1 MNSIDI
7 FPWNENFNTDIPQ
20 IDEQHKKLVQ
30 LLNRLASHVA
40 FQSDLPALDI
50 IFDELADY
58 AVYHFQ
64 TEEAIW
70 HAYLGDDPMD
80 AAHKAIHSSFL
91 STVVQLKAEENAK
104 PTGVMV
110 EAILSFLTRWLASH
124 ILENDRFLAKLVL
137 AMQSGMPI
145 EAAKQ
150 QAAVQMGGSAKALI
164 EIILSIYDK
173 LSTNTL
179 HLMRELGDRKQAEA
193 NLRIAATAFESHMGM
208 IITDADQ
215 VILRVNRAFS
225 EITGYTAKEAVG
237 QNPSLFSSGRHDA
250 AFYTAMWGCLAL
262 DGTWQGE
269 IWNRRKNGEVFPE
282 WLTISAVKDEAGL
295 TANYVATFSDITSN
309 KTAEAQIK
317 NLAFYDPLT
326 RLPNRR
332 LLMDRLE
339 QALVSGTRHQR
350 QGALL
355 FVDLDDFKTI
365 NETLGHYQGDLL
377 LEQVAQRLL
386 TCVRE
391 GDTVARLGG
400 DEFVVMLEDLSEE
413 ALEAATQAETVG
425 EKIRV
430 ALSKMYQLGPYQ
442 QYSTPSI
449 GVTLFGGGQSE
460 SIDEPLKRA
469 DLAMY
474 QAKAAG
480 RNTLRF
486 FDPQM
491 QAVVMA
497 RAALE
502 AGLREALEKE
512 QFCLYYQAQVS
523 GVHQLTGVEAL
534 VRWQHPQR
542 GMVSPSEF
550 IPLAEETGLI
560 LPLGQW
566 VLETAC
572 AQLAL
577 WATQPAMA
585 HLTIA
590 VNVSVCQFQQAAFV
604 DQVLA
609 ALERTGANPL
619 RLKLELTEGLLV
631 SQVEEVI
638 AKMNTLKATGV
649 GFSLDDFGTG
659 YSSLSYLKRLP
670 LDQLKIDQGFVR
682 DILLD
687 ANDAAIARMVVVLAD
702 SLGLAVIAEGV
713 ETEAQRDF
721 LAEQGCHAYQGYLFS
736 RPLPLAEF
744 EKFAQQGGFRV
755 SSSSE
760 AHCLAS

>member
-7 FPWNENFNTDIPQ
+7 FPWNENFNTDIPK

-30 LLNRLASHVA
+30 LLNKLASHVA
-40 FQSDLPALDI
+40 FQSDLPALDV

-70 HAYLGDDPMD
+70 QAYLGDDPMD
-80 AAHKAIHSSFL
+80 AAHKVIHSSFIE
-91 STVVQLKAEENAK
+91 TVVNLKAVESVKPVGVVVEE
-104 PTGVMV
+104 
-110 EAILSFLTRWLASH
+110 ILSFLTRWLASH

-137 AMQSGMPI
+137 AMQSGMSL
-145 EAAKQ
+145 ESAKQ
-150 QAAVQMGGSAKALI
+150 QAAVQMGGSAKLLI
-164 EIILSIYDK
+164 EIILSIYDN

-179 HLMRELGDRKQAEA
+179 HLMRELGERKQADA

-208 IITDADQ
+208 LITNADQ
-215 VILRVNRAFS
+215 VILRVNRAFT
-225 EITGYTAKEAVG
+225 EITGYTATEAVG
-237 QNPSLFSSGRHDA
+237 QNPSLLSSGRHEA
-250 AFYTAMWGCLAL
+250 AFYTAMWACIAV

-339 QALVSGTRHQR
+339 QALVSGARHQR
-350 QGALL
+350 KGALL

-377 LEQVAQRLL
+377 LEQVAQRLV

-400 DEFVVMLEDLSEE
+400 DEFVVMLEDLSED
-413 ALEAATQAETVG
+413 ALVAATQAETVG

-430 ALSKMYQLGPYQ
+430 TLSKMYQLGPYEQ
-442 QYSTPSI
+442 HSTPSI

-474 QAKAAG
+474 QAKPAG

-497 RAALE
+497 RAALD

-523 GVHQLTGVEAL
+523 GVNQLTGVEAL

-542 GMVSPSEF
+542 GMVSPAEF

-687 ANDAAIARMVVVLAD
+687 ANDAAIAKMVIVLAD

-713 ETEAQRDF
+713 ETEAQLDF
-721 LAEQGCHAYQGYLFS
+721 LAGQGCHAYQGYLFS

-744 EKFAQQGGFRV
+744 EKFAQQFGFRV

-760 AHCLAS
+760 AHSLAS